1 MFRQDAGAPSLV
13 VPSCVYPQRHEQRS
27 SSLDDDSS
35 SMMSRYTVYSLLDWV
50 YGGVDPRFE
59 GNGGPECAA
68 FLAPQQRLG
77 ESLAVVLLSVAE
89 ICLALRKIGGSKEEL
104 LLRVPGRENGGG
116 GGRDRLARD
125 RLARDKLDEG
135 TRTTS
140 ADSLAKNLL
149 LVALCMTFGIEVGF
163 KFATKTVIYLL
174 NPCHVV
180 TMVQIF
186 LLACPP
192 CRASMIIFRL
202 QVHMLNGAL
211 LALIFPILNTRLL
224 PFEKEIYYIQH
235 VMLYLVPVYLLRKGG
250 AYKPEPL
257 GDMWW
262 AVLATGILF
271 LYHFIFLQTLGMV
284 TEVNLN
290 SMLCPAV
297 SDPFYGPWYRVWATA
312 HQTLLTLVHGKAL
325 TFLCQ
330 HAGPACRS
338 LLDAARLRSKKMD

>member
-1 MFRQDAGAPSLV
+1 MFRQDAAISAPSSA
-13 VPSCVYPQRHEQRS
+13 PSCLYPVSRHEKRT
-27 SSLDDDSS
+27 
-35 SMMSRYTVYSLLDWV
+35 MSRYNVYSLLDWV
-50 YGGVDPRFE
+50 YGGVDPKFE

-68 FLAPQQRLG
+68 FLAPQQRLS
-77 ESLAVVLLSVAE
+77 ESLVVVLLSVVE
-89 ICLALRKIGGSKEEL
+89 IALALRKICGGSGGSGSGCGD
-104 LLRVPGRENGGG
+104 LRAAGSK
-116 GGRDRLARD
+116 DW
-125 RLARDKLDEG
+125 
-135 TRTTS
+135 TRTQS
-140 ADSLAKNLL
+140 DSLGKNLL
-149 LVALCMTFGIEVGF
+149 LVALCMTFGVEVGF

-192 CRASMIIFRL
+192 CKASMIIFRL

-211 LALIFPILNTRLL
+211 LALMFPILNTRLL

-262 AVLATGILF
+262 ALLSTGILF
-271 LYHFIFLQTLGMV
+271 LYHFIFLQGLGMV

-330 HAGPACRS
+330 HTGPACRT